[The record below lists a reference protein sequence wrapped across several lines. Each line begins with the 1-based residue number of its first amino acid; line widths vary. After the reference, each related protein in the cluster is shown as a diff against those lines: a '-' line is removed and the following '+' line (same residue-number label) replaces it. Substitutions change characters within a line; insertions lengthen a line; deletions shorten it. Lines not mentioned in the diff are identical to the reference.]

1 MNAHSQAQRAYSA
14 TAAPTRTARG
24 VEYEAMARV
33 THRLR
38 GAARNGGSGF
48 GALAAAL
55 HDNRRL
61 WCLFAAD
68 VAQSANLLPADLRAR
83 IFYLAEFTQQHS
95 RKVLAGEGGVDPLLE
110 INTAVMRGLRGGEA

>member
-14 TAAPTRTARG
+14 VSAPTRTARG
-24 VEYEAMARV
+24 IEYEALARV

-38 GAARNGGSGF
+38 SAAETGLSGF
-48 GALAAAL
+48 AGLAAAL

-61 WCLFAAD
+61 WCLFAAE
-68 VAQSANLLPADLRAR
+68 AAEPANPLPTDLRAR
-83 IFYLAEFTQQHS
+83 IFYLAEYTQQQS
-95 RKVLAGEGGVDPLLE
+95 RKVLAGDGSVDSLLD